1 MHGPGPF
8 LKAATLVLL
17 VAIWGT
23 TWAAV
28 RISLVGFAPF
38 TGITLRFVV
47 AALLLVG
54 FARLVGIPLAP
65 VNANDR
71 KLRILHAV
79 LSFCVSYGVVFWS
92 EQWVP
97 SGLASVLFATFP
109 LIVAVIAHFALPEE
123 RMTAQAALGTV
134 LGFVGIAVIF
144 AEDFER
150 LGGRMVGVA
159 SVVML
164 ISPLVAAVASVAV
177 KKWGSGIR
185 PVAFNGM
192 AIIYAS
198 VIMGGLAAVTER
210 HRPMELEFW
219 PVAAI
224 LYMAVA
230 GTAISFPLYFWLLEH
245 MQARQV
251 ALIGYGT
258 PVVAIFLGVVFLDE
272 PLTLRFIVGSAL
284 VVIGVATASRKNR
297 KDRPRPG
304 AHQLGKL

>member
-1 MHGPGPF
+1 MRAPGPL
-8 LKAATLVLL
+8 LKAATLALL
-17 VAIWGT
+17 VVIWGT

-38 TGITLRFVV
+38 TGVTLRFVV
-47 AALLLVG
+47 AALLLLV
-54 FARLVGIPLAP
+54 FARLMGIPLAP
-65 VNANDR
+65 VNSSDR
-71 KLRILHAV
+71 KLRVLHAV
-79 LSFCVSYGVVFWS
+79 LSFCVSYGVVFWA

-109 LIVAVIAHFALPEE
+109 LIVALIAHFALPEE
-123 RMTAQAALGTV
+123 RMTVQAAIGTV
-134 LGFVGIAVIF
+134 IGFIGIAVIF
-144 AEDFER
+144 AEDFDR

-159 SVVML
+159 SLVML
-164 ISPLVAAVASVAV
+164 ISPLVAAISSVAI

-185 PVAFNGM
+185 PVAFNGV

-198 VIMGGLAAVTER
+198 IIMGGLAAATER

-219 PVAAI
+219 PVSAV

-230 GTAISFPLYFWLLEH
+230 GTAITFPLYFWLLEH

-258 PVVAIFLGVVFLDE
+258 PVVAVFLGVVFLNE
-272 PLTLRFIVGSAL
+272 PLTTRFIVGSAL
-284 VVIGVATASRKNR
+284 VVVGVATASQNR
-297 KDRPRPG
+297 RRV
-304 AHQLGKL
+304 